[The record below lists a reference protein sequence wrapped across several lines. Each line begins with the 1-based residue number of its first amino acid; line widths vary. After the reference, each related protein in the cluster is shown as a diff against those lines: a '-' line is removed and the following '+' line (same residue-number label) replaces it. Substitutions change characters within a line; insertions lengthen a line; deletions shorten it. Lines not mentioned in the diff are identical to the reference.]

1 MRAIILVGGFGTRL
15 QSILADVPKPMA
27 PIDNKP
33 FLAYLIS
40 FLKHQGITEVL
51 LSVHYLREQIQT
63 YFQSNYDGITIR
75 YAVEEEPLG
84 TGGAIAHA
92 LSEMQADEPIFVL
105 NGDTFVKLDYTAM
118 YQQHE
123 SSHALM
129 TMALR
134 STDDC
139 CRYGKAVVEDREVVA
154 FKEKGEK
161 GIGFINAGVYL
172 INPDLFAQFNLP
184 WQFSFEKDFLLP
196 HISVIKP
203 QAFIANDYFIDIG
216 VPDDYSRAKV
226 ELPILGF
233 CNEQ

>member
-15 QSILADVPKPMA
+15 QPILTDVPKPMA

-33 FLAYLIS
+33 FLAYLLD
-40 FLKHQGITEVL
+40 FLANQGITDVL
-51 LSVHYLREQIQT
+51 FSVHYLREQIQN
-63 YFQSNYDGITIR
+63 YFQSSYKGMTIT
-75 YAVEEEPLG
+75 YAIEEEPLG
-84 TGGAIAHA
+84 TGGAIANA
-92 LSEMQADEPIFVL
+92 LSMIETDEPVFVL
-105 NGDTFVKLDYTAM
+105 NGDTFVKLDYHAM
-118 YQQHE
+118 FNQHQE
-123 SSHALM
+123 SNALM

-134 STDDC
+134 SSDDC
-139 CRYGKAVVEDREVVA
+139 CRYGKAVIEDKEVIA

-172 INPDLFAQFNLP
+172 INHDLFSQFNLP

-196 HISVIKP
+196 HVGVIKP

-216 VPDDYSRAKV
+216 VPDDYIRAKV

-233 CNEQ
+233 SE